1 MFFIAMKL
9 LAFVDIHG
17 SLKAIKKIAEKA
29 KKSKP
34 DLLICAG
41 DLTIFEQGLDYLLH
55 RLDKIGLP
63 LLIIHGNHELDND
76 LKKVCS
82 LFKNPVFL
90 HKKSYEAKDC
100 LFLGYGGGGF
110 SLVDREFIKTAKKFE
125 EKIKK
130 NKNKKIILVTHAPPY
145 NTKVDMIM
153 EQHCGNK
160 SIRQFITKVKPD
172 LVITGH
178 LHENAGKED
187 KVGKTKIVNPGPF
200 GKIIKI

>member
-1 MFFIAMKL
+1 MKL

-34 DLLICAG
+34 NLLVCAG
-41 DLTIFEQGLDYLLH
+41 DLSIFEQGLDYLIY
-55 RLDKIGLP
+55 RLNKIGLP
-63 LLIIHGNHELDND
+63 ILIIHGNHETDSD
-76 LKKVCS
+76 LKKACS

-90 HKKSYEAKDC
+90 HKKSYKTKDC

-110 SLVDREFIKTAKKFE
+110 SLIDKAFKKTAKKFE
-125 EKIKK
+125 KDIKK
-130 NKNKKIILVTHAPPY
+130 NKGKKIVLVTHAPPH

-160 SIRQFITKVKPD
+160 TIKQFITKVKPD

-178 LHENAGKED
+178 LHENSGKED
-187 KVGKTKIVNPGPF
+187 KVGKTKIINPGPF
-200 GKIIKI
+200 GKIIKL